1 VIKLIVALLFIGLN
15 LYTYRFLASDD
26 YIPPRE
32 DFSSFPMNV
41 SGWEC
46 DGSEVMED
54 NILDRLGVTDYLICT
69 YVKRKSEDDG
79 ERPAVVGF
87 YTGYHATQTRSS
99 DGGETIIHP
108 PEHCLPGAGWDI
120 IDSQI
125 VPVEFGGTT
134 GEAKRVVIAKGNL
147 RSLVYF
153 WYQSRGRVIARNH
166 EKVLYMFMDRA
177 LDRRTDGS
185 LVRFTIPINHGNE
198 ALAEEN
204 FRSLAQALS
213 PVIPEYLPN

>member
-1 VIKLIVALLFIGLN
+1 VIKLLVALLFIGLN
-15 LYTYRFLASDD
+15 LYTYRFLAS
-26 YIPPRE
+26 E
-32 DFSSFPMNV
+32 DFIPSREIFSGFPMSV
-41 SGWEC
+41 GDWDC
-46 DGSEVMED
+46 GGSEVMGD
-54 NILDRLGVTDYLICT
+54 DILQRLGVTDYLICN
-69 YVKRKSEDDG
+69 YVKQNPDDRG
-79 ERPAVVGF
+79 SGPAVVNF

-125 VPVEFGGTT
+125 VPVEFGGTS

-177 LDRRTDGS
+177 LENRTDGS
-185 LVRFTIPINHGNE
+185 LVRFTIPVSYGNE

-204 FRSLAQALS
+204 FRSLAEALS
-213 PVIPEYLPN
+213 QVIPEYLPN